1 MRVIDT
7 FFITKT
13 TENYAGIIREAKKIG
28 FLYPAP
34 HVFIT
39 KIDFSDPDSKYFPM
53 RLRPLSERCA
63 TVRDSRIN
71 NNGVGVVIHSEDG
84 IIRESAIIVAAT
96 EIKNIIEDLGIKNYN
111 IVTDEINEDR
121 KVDTMQIEGK
131 VPIIP
136 SKFTR
141 LK

>member
-1 MRVIDT
+1 MRAIDT
-7 FFITKT
+7 FYVTKT
-13 TENYAGIIREAKKIG
+13 RNDYPAIIREAREIG

-39 KIDFSDPDSKYFPM
+39 RLDFNDPESKYFAM
-53 RLRPLSERCA
+53 RLRPLSHRCA

-71 NNGVGVVIHSEDG
+71 NNGVGIVIQSLDDH
-84 IIRESAIIVAAT
+84 ILESALLIAAS
-96 EIKNIIEDLGIKNYN
+96 EIKNIIEDLGIVNYN
-111 IVTDEINEDR
+111 IVTDEIDKER
-121 KVDTMQIEGK
+121 RVETMTLESKVSI
-131 VPIIP
+131 VP